1 MKKLKNLKTQK
12 HLKGANTMKKAIST
26 VLVAAMLASGAGNAF
41 AVAPTDIEDP
51 KCIDTGNLNEKRW
64 VSFPKKP
71 GQKVC
76 GCKTC
81 EVDVMTFDKIP
92 EYLDKVQQ
100 ELKELD
106 QDIRTN
112 KNKTS
117 IEKME
122 DFNKAVNISS
132 ILSYMKTG
140 IEFQNYLRGNVY
152 LATMNNAYNDIDSFG
167 RFERHE
173 GITYDT
179 EYDEK
184 YFSSL
189 ISQID
194 KILKNRDREDEKNTT
209 AIKKM
214 EPITDALQRKQENKM
229 IVLAA
234 TGALVFIGAL
244 AGLMYYVEHL
254 RQEGQISNRAVLYIW
269 EKFFGPLEDNQ
280 TVENLGK

>member
-1 MKKLKNLKTQK
+1 MKKTV
-12 HLKGANTMKKAIST
+12 ST
-26 VLVAAMLASGAGNAF
+26 VLIAAMLASGAGSAF
-41 AVAPTDIEDP
+41 AWVPSDRNDP
-51 KCIDTGNLNEKRW
+51 KCIDIRNLNSERQI
-64 VSFPKKP
+64 SLPKKP
-71 GQKVC
+71 GKKVC

-81 EVDVMTFDKIP
+81 EVYVMTFDKIP
-92 EYLDKVQQ
+92 EYLKKIKQ

-112 KNKTS
+112 ENKTS

-122 DFNKAVNISS
+122 DCNKAVNISS
-132 ILSYMKTG
+132 ILSYMKAG
-140 IEFQNYLRGNVY
+140 IEYQNYLNKNYY
-152 LATMNNAYNDIDSFG
+152 LISMNNSYNDMGAIGTFAKKEGLTYPDSKKYNEDYFKDQIPKID
-167 RFERHE
+167 E
-173 GITYDT
+173 
-179 EYDEK
+179 
-184 YFSSL
+184 
-189 ISQID
+189 
-194 KILKNRDREDEKNTT
+194 ILKNRDSENEKNRI
-209 AIKKM
+209 AIKEM

>member
-1 MKKLKNLKTQK
+1 
-12 HLKGANTMKKAIST
+12 MKKAIST
-26 VLVAAMLASGAGNAF
+26 ILVAAMLASGAGSAF
-41 AVAPTDIEDP
+41 ANVPSDTDDP
-51 KCIDTGNLNEKRW
+51 KCIDIRNLNEKRW
-64 VSFPKKP
+64 FSFPKKP
-71 GQKVC
+71 GHKVC

-92 EYLDKVQQ
+92 EYLKKIQQ

-112 KNKTS
+112 ENKTS

-122 DFNKAVNISS
+122 HCNKAVNISS

-184 YFSSL
+184 YFNNL
-189 ISQID
+189 IPQING
-194 KILKNRDREDEKNTT
+194 ILQGRNEENKENRK
-209 AIKKM
+209 AIKEM
-214 EPITDALQRKQENKM
+214 EPITDALQRKQDNKKDFL
-229 IVLAA
+229 VLTGITTVVGAI
-234 TGALVFIGAL
+234 TGALC
-244 AGLMYYVEHL
+244 YVEHL

-269 EKFFGPLEDNQ
+269 EKIFGPLENNQ
-280 TVENLGK
+280 GLGNLGKQD